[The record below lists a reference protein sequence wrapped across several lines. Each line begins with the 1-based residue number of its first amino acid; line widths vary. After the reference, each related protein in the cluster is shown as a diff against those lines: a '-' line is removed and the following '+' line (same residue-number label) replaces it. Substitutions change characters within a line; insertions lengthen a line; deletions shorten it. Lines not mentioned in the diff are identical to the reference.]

1 MGSGASNNVDMEQL
15 KKTYEMLV
23 ERYSDYVYNLTY
35 YTLLNEEEAR
45 DLTQD
50 IFLKIWKGLANFRGN
65 SSYKTWI
72 YRITVNHINSYLRKK
87 RIRRFLSLEFL
98 HEKNGFEPHVEMNTE
113 KDHLEIAMEKLP
125 EHMRTVLVLFYLENY
140 DIKEIAN
147 ILGVKEG
154 TIKSRLS
161 RARQALKEVMGG

>member
-1 MGSGASNNVDMEQL
+1 MGSGASNNVDMKQL

-23 ERYSDYVYNLTY
+23 ERYSDYVYNLIY

-98 HEKNGFEPHVEMNTE
+98 HEKSGFEPHVEMNTE

-154 TIKSRLS
+154 TVKSRLS